1 MKTFKQFCSEAYQ
14 LNEFDIKSIPGRFA
28 KSAGAEIAGEVIKKA
43 SGNNP
48 IVSKAVDVATSG
60 IGFGR
65 LAGPAVAGYTLGKEV
80 LAPAA
85 VKLAQQ
91 RRQAQQ
97 ARLTQL
103 VPSGRTDVSGKPAQ
117 IRPLNR

>member
-1 MKTFKQFCSEAYQ
+1 MKTFKEFCQEVHQLDEFINVGKASKVAGPALGVLGGEA
-14 LNEFDIKSIPGRFA
+14 
-28 KSAGAEIAGEVIKKA
+28 IKKVA
-43 SGNNP
+43 KNP
-48 IVSKAVDVATSG
+48 IVDKLVNMGTAG
-60 IGFGR
+60 IGMGR
-65 LAGPAVAGYTLGKEV
+65 FTLPAIGAAVGSEV

-85 VKLAQQ
+85 IKLAQQ

-97 ARLTQL
+97 QRLNQL

>member
-14 LNEFDIKSIPGRFA
+14 LNEFINVGQVSKV
-28 KSAGAEIAGEVIKKA
+28 AGAQLGGEVIKRVAK
-43 SGNNP
+43 NP
-48 IVSKAVDVATSG
+48 IVSKLVNVGTAGVG
-60 IGFGR
+60 MGR
-65 LAGPAVAGYTLGKEV
+65 LGPAAVGATVGSEV

-85 VKLAQQ
+85 IKLAQQ

>member
-1 MKTFKQFCSEAYQ
+1 MKTFKQFCLEAYQ
-14 LNEFDIKSIPGRFA
+14 LDEFINVGQVSKVAGATLGGQAIKKVAKNPMVDKLVNIGTAGIGMGRFTLPA
-28 KSAGAEIAGEVIKKA
+28 IGA
-43 SGNNP
+43 
-48 IVSKAVDVATSG
+48 AVGS
-60 IGFGR
+60 
-65 LAGPAVAGYTLGKEV
+65 EV

-85 VKLAQQ
+85 IKLAQQ

-97 ARLTQL
+97 QRLNQL